1 MASGPIG
8 AIFLERRPDSIY
20 VRELQVAPEF
30 QGQGIGTG
38 VLQQVINDAVAKDKF
53 VALQVAIENLGARRL
68 YERLGFQIIREAPLV
83 IEMRF
88 APIWPPNSDS
98 GSRR

>member
-1 MASGPIG
+1 M
-8 AIFLERRPDSIY
+8 
-20 VRELQVAPEF
+20 APEF